1 MDSYKKNGYIM
12 AFSSYVIW
20 GILAIYWKQ
29 IHHLNPIEILT
40 VRIVNAALC
49 LWILVHVLG
58 NKAYRSYLRDAKI
71 RRGLML
77 SSIVIALNWG
87 IYVYAVAIGEVV
99 QASLGYFI
107 NPLVSILF
115 GVAFMKEKLIP
126 RQYVAIALATCGVLY
141 MTFSYGRLPWI
152 ALVLAFSFAAY
163 GLLKKRFHLDSLNS
177 LLVEVLYLSPVMIII
192 SFIGYQTNGTQMTG
206 TTVTEM
212 IFLVLAGVITVVPLV
227 LFSEGAKRIPL
238 SSIGF
243 LQYVAPSMMLFIG
256 VIMYGEPF
264 TTSHMVSF
272 GFIWTGLA
280 VYTSSLIKKR
290 QPPYSFGN
298 EVNR

>member
-1 MDSYKKNGYIM
+1 MDSYKKNGYLM
-12 AFSSYVIW
+12 AFSAYVIW

-29 IHHLNPIEILT
+29 IHHLNPVEILT
-40 VRIVNAALC
+40 VRIVNSAIC

-58 NKAYRSYLRDAKI
+58 NKVYRSYLKEPKI
-71 RRGLML
+71 CRGLML

-87 IYVYAVAIGEVV
+87 FYVYAVAIGEVV

-115 GVAFMKEKLIP
+115 GVIFMKEKLNTK
-126 RQYVAIALATCGVLY
+126 QYVAIAFATCGVLY
-141 MTFSYGRLPWI
+141 MTLSYGRPPWI

-163 GLLKKRFHLDSLNS
+163 GLLKKKFHLDSLNS
-177 LLVEVLYLSPVMIII
+177 LLVEVLYLSPVMLGL
-192 SFIGYQTNGTQMTG
+192 SFIAFRSNGTQIAG

-212 IFLVLAGVITVVPLV
+212 IFLLLAGIVTVIPLV

-243 LQYVAPSMMLFIG
+243 LQYVAPTMMLFIG
-256 VIMYGEPF
+256 VVMYGEPF
-264 TTSHMVSF
+264 TINHTISF

-280 VYTSSLIKKR
+280 IYTTTLIKKR
-290 QPPYSFGN
+290 SPKT
-298 EVNR
+298 EKVL